1 MRLIPIL
8 RAGLVAGLLA
18 APLTVPLAA
27 RAADDPAV
35 GVVRT
40 LYTSF
45 ETALKGGPGDVRTR
59 AAAIGATL
67 TETIDFPAMARVA
80 VGPTWKGFSPEQQG
94 SLTEAFGQ
102 YFIATYAT
110 RLRQAAGGTFTV
122 KPESEARGADRLVQ
136 SEAANADG
144 DSSQVDYL
152 VGPGNR
158 IRDIYLNGN
167 VSEVA
172 TLRGSFA
179 DPLKAGGADGL
190 LKFLRERTAV
200 MLAAKPAP

>member
-1 MRLIPIL
+1 VRLIPVL
-8 RAGLVAGLLA
+8 RAGLVAGLLCVGM
-18 APLTVPLAA
+18 PA

-35 GVVRT
+35 GAVRT
-40 LYTSF
+40 LYAGF
-45 ETALKGGPGDVRTR
+45 ESALKGGPGDVRTR
-59 AAAIGATL
+59 AAAIGPTL
-67 TETIDFPAMARVA
+67 TDLVDFPAMVRVA
-80 VGPTWKGFSPEQQG
+80 IGPRWAGFTPEQQG
-94 SLTEAFGQ
+94 ALTEAFGR

-110 RLRQAAGGTFTV
+110 RLAQAAGGTFTV
-122 KPESEARGADRLVQ
+122 KPESEVRGPNRLVQ

-158 IRDIYLNGN
+158 IQDVYLNGN

-172 TLRGSFA
+172 ALRGSFA

-190 LKFLRERTAV
+190 LEFLRERTTG